1 MHPTTRLFSM
11 TTAGANQILSPRRFL
26 NVNEVCNFIYIVAF
40 SLVNL
45 LLKLPGSD
53 FVVGLSLT
61 PENIMPPTEPLVFS
75 LYALQLFPL

>member
-1 MHPTTRLFSM
+1 M

-53 FVVGLSLT
+53 SVVGLSLT
-61 PENIMPPTEPLVFS
+61 PENMMPPTESLVFS